1 MDSKIFKPSCP
12 TCVCVDVFHTSMSI
26 IYIYIYLYMHID
38 IYGYRFLVG
47 VRFCVRFYTCFSL
60 HSAAIF
66 SAMHDAC
73 QTFCAV
79 RQKNASG
86 TEFSI
91 GLEPR
96 NPHARRGRKTFHLPL
111 RIQVLRENDLQGRH
125 QLRVI
130 GHFPCE
136 SEQRRSRE
144 CTGHRVARRGAPLEP
159 DLLAP
164 GIFVV
169 THESSGTPIRA
180 LRPTP

>member
-1 MDSKIFKPSCP
+1 MLMSSCTGDPQVDSKIFKPSCP
-12 TCVCVDVFHTSMSI
+12 TCVCSCFS
-26 IYIYIYLYMHID
+26 YIYIYHLYLYLS
-38 IYGYRFLVG
+38 IYAYRYIWLQVPCGRAFLRTFLHVFLIALG
-47 VRFCVRFYTCFSL
+47 CHFLCNARCVSNVWR
-60 HSAAIF
+60 
-66 SAMHDAC
+66 
-73 QTFCAV
+73 CAPK
-79 RQKNASG
+79 KNASG

-144 CTGHRVARRGAPLEP
+144 CTGPRVARRGAPLEP
-159 DLLAP
+159 DQFL
-164 GIFVV
+164 
-169 THESSGTPIRA
+169 
-180 LRPTP
+180 